1 MTIENSPSFYDEPRE
16 SPATSITCTA
26 CGSAGDLHVES
37 LNFAGPKLL
46 GRLAMEYSCNNCKA
60 SYAHDSTPLD
70 VARFLAE
77 QPDPLP
83 VAHLG
88 GHYIHCGEPMEVGNQ
103 ELKSVKVDDVDLA
116 HVPAVEL
123 ESTVLRCQCG
133 FQMAVPAVG
142 GF

>member
-1 MTIENSPSFYDEPRE
+1 MTIDSSPNFYDEPQE
-16 SPATSITCTA
+16 SPATSIACAA
-26 CGSAGDLHVES
+26 CGSAGNIHVES
-37 LNFAGPKLL
+37 LDFAGPRLL
-46 GRLAMEYSCNNCKA
+46 GRLAIKYSCNHCGA
-60 SYAHDSTPLD
+60 LHAHDSTAMD

-88 GHYIHCGEPMEVGNQ
+88 GHYIHCGEPMEAGNL
-103 ELKSVKVDDVDLA
+103 ELTAVKVNDGDLA
-116 HVPAVEL
+116 KVPAVEL

-142 GF
+142 GC